1 MFSGGSETS
10 ATVMIWIM
18 AELIRWPRVM
28 TKVQAE
34 VRQALQGKVT
44 VTEDDIVRLNYLKMV
59 IKETLRLHCPGPLLV
74 PHRCRETCKVMGY
87 DVLKGTCVFVNVWAL
102 GRDPKYWEDPEEF
115 KPERFEN
122 SDMDYKGNTF
132 EYLPFGSGRRICPGI
147 NLGVANLELPLA
159 SLLYHFDWKL
169 PNGMAPKDL
178 DMHETSGMVAAKL
191 ITLNI
196 CPITHIAP
204 SSA

>member
-115 KPERFEN
+115 MPERFL
-122 SDMDYKGNTF
+122 DMAEEVDFRGKDHKF
-132 EYLPFGSGRRICPGI
+132 MPFGTGRRLCPGLSMAKRVVPFI
-147 NLGVANLELPLA
+147 LA
-159 SLLYHFDWKL
+159 SLLHAFEWRL
-169 PNGMAPKDL
+169 PAGVTAEALDL
-178 DMHETSGMVAAKL
+178 SEKFTTVNVL
-191 ITLNI
+191 VT
-196 CPITHIAP
+196 PIKAIPILA
-204 SSA
+204 SDQI